1 MALIEVTDAFPKIPF
16 SFTSL
21 LDLENE
27 TVGSKKG
34 TMIQSVNLFCLY
46 PLTFWYF
53 CIDFVGILAKIWDT
67 EIVKGTYTKRD
78 ISVTDQSKEVVM
90 VTLWGSSAEQF
101 DAKLYSGLA
110 VRKSSVSVF
119 NGIKSLNANVGT
131 LIWVIVSL
139 QSSSSCSANNS
150 RGLHFLI

>member
-1 MALIEVTDAFPKIPF
+1 V
-16 SFTSL
+16 
-21 LDLENE
+21 
-27 TVGSKKG
+27 
-34 TMIQSVNLFCLY
+34 
-46 PLTFWYF
+46 
-53 CIDFVGILAKIWDT
+53 KIWDT
-67 EIVKGTYTKRD
+67 EIVKGTFTKRD

-131 LIWVIVSL
+131 LIWVTFSL
-139 QSSSSCSANNS
+139 QSSFSCSTNYS